1 MHAFA
6 KIAVLSATLLVLAG
20 APALAAEP
28 AVSGPNGKFSVEGGG
43 SADEGEGVATGSFA
57 LPIGHDFGIQADG
70 SIGSFDDELL
80 GGLAVHLFARDPSR
94 YLFGVYGS
102 YHTWDRIN
110 IWRTALEGELYIGP
124 VTLEGLAGYES
135 LDVPSFIDGRVVSL
149 DDNHLFGQADAA
161 YYFTDD
167 FRVYAGYR
175 YINERSFGAAGTEYL
190 IRGLEVPV
198 ALFARGDFGDEFV
211 QNVTG
216 GVRVYLSDDPYKTLI
231 DRHRKDDPKVYAP
244 TFPTL
249 APQTTAQ
256 KSTPQ
261 CVMSGNQVASPAG
274 GDCICPSG
282 TWTPGQKPTQAG
294 GGGGGSS
301 APYYCGGL

>member
-1 MHAFA
+1 MRSWSAPEVPSLAVTAPQVRLHDTSTGDLVTSAPDGPARLYVCGITPYDATHMGHA
-6 KIAVLSATLLVLAG
+6 ATYLGFDLLQRAWRN
-20 APALAAEP
+20 A
-28 AVSGPNGKFSVEGGG
+28 
-43 SADEGEGVATGSFA
+43 
-57 LPIGHDFGIQADG
+57 GHD
-70 SIGSFDDELL
+70 
-80 GGLAVHLFARDPSR
+80 V
-94 YLFGVYGS
+94 
-102 YHTWDRIN
+102 
-110 IWRTALEGELYIGP
+110 
-124 VTLEGLAGYES
+124 
-135 LDVPSFIDGRVVSL
+135 
-149 DDNHLFGQADAA
+149 
-161 YYFTDD
+161 
-167 FRVYAGYR
+167 
-175 YINERSFGAAGTEYL
+175 
-190 IRGLEVPV
+190 
-198 ALFARGDFGDEFV
+198 EFV

-261 CVMSGNQVASPAG
+261 CMMSGNQVASPAG

-282 TWTPGQKPTQAG
+282 TWTPGQNPTQAG